1 MIVITG
7 ATGNVGRPLVQALAA
22 AGAEVR
28 AVSRTAE
35 AADFPAGV
43 EYRRADLLRTDE
55 LTPALTGA
63 HTVFLL
69 ASGDFLGAGGDL
81 GEVVESVRS
90 AGGRRVVLLSSQGV
104 GTGNHPADAE
114 AAVRDSGLDWTIL
127 RPGNFASNALQW
139 AESVRGER
147 TVTAPF
153 ADIALPVIDPVD
165 IAAVAAA
172 ALLDDSHDS
181 SIYELTGPEPVSPRQ
196 QAAALGA
203 ALGEPVRFTELSR
216 AQARERMVQFM
227 PGPVV
232 ESTLDMLGSPAPALQ
247 QVGPDVEKVLGRA
260 PHTFTEWAARNSAA
274 FR

>member
-28 AVSRTAE
+28 AVSRAAE

-43 EYRRADLLRTDE
+43 EYRRADLLRTEE
-55 LTPALTGA
+55 LTPTLTGA

-69 ASGDFLGAGGDL
+69 TSGDFLGAGGDL
-81 GEVVESVRS
+81 AEVVKSVRS

-139 AESVRGER
+139 AESVRAER

-181 SIYELTGPEPVSPRQ
+181 TIYELTGPEPVSPRQ
-196 QAAALGA
+196 QAAALAA
-203 ALGEPVRFTELSR
+203 ALGEPIRFTELSR
-216 AQARERMVQFM
+216 AQATERMAQFM

-232 ESTLDMLGSPAPALQ
+232 ESTLDILGSPAPALQ
-247 QVGPDVEKVLGRA
+247 QVSPDVEKVLGRA
-260 PHTFTEWAARNSAA
+260 PHTFAEWAVRNSAA
-274 FR
+274 FQ